1 MENKFCE
8 YKNLKL
14 GKDKPEVV
22 TEEEVNN
29 ELKRLLE
36 KNIKFVTK
44 EDSSALHDVV
54 NIDYEGF
61 VDGVAFEGGKGEKYD
76 LELGSNTFIPGFED
90 QLVGYKKGD
99 KVDVKVTFPSDY
111 HAEELKG
118 KEAIFKCVINEVKQ
132 KEEPLLDDDFA
143 KTFGIP
149 TKEDLIAALRSNLE
163 QRNDLASKNDYIKKL
178 CDYLAENSTI
188 AIEEEELNARIDE
201 IISYYENMIKQYG
214 MSMDQYLSMTGTTKE
229 DFRKSLS
236 NDASTSIKI
245 DRVYEHVAQS
255 ENFEISEEEFNDYLD
270 YLKNYYGASDEQFAE
285 YQKQKED
292 EIKKEYLRQK
302 ISQFLYENN
311 D

>member
-90 QLVGYKKGD
+90 QLVGYKK
-99 KVDVKVTFPSDY
+99 
-111 HAEELKG
+111 
-118 KEAIFKCVINEVKQ
+118 VI
-132 KEEPLLDDDFA
+132 
-143 KTFGIP
+143 
-149 TKEDLIAALRSNLE
+149 
-163 QRNDLASKNDYIKKL
+163 KL
-178 CDYLAENSTI
+178 
-188 AIEEEELNARIDE
+188 
-201 IISYYENMIKQYG
+201 M
-214 MSMDQYLSMTGTTKE
+214 
-229 DFRKSLS
+229 
-236 NDASTSIKI
+236 
-245 DRVYEHVAQS
+245 
-255 ENFEISEEEFNDYLD
+255 
-270 YLKNYYGASDEQFAE
+270 
-285 YQKQKED
+285 
-292 EIKKEYLRQK
+292 
-302 ISQFLYENN
+302 
-311 D
+311 

>member
-76 LELGSNTFIPGFED
+76 LELGSNTFISGFED

-229 DFRKSLS
+229 DFRKSLV

-245 DRVYEHVAQS
+245 DKVYEHVAQS
-255 ENFEISEEEFNDYLD
+255 ENFEISEEEFKDYLD

>member
-132 KEEPLLDDDFA
+132 KEESLLDDDFA

-229 DFRKSLS
+229 DFRKSLA
-236 NDASTSIKI
+236 NDVSTSIKI

>member
-214 MSMDQYLSMTGTTKE
+214 MSMNQYLSMTGTTKE
-229 DFRKSLS
+229 DFRKSLA

-255 ENFEISEEEFNDYLD
+255 ENFEISKEEFNDYLD

>member
-229 DFRKSLS
+229 DFRKSLT

-245 DRVYEHVAQS
+245 DKVYEHVAQS

>member
-90 QLVGYKKGD
+90 QLVGHKKGD

-255 ENFEISEEEFNDYLD
+255 ENFEISKEEFNDYLD

>member
-44 EDSSALHDVV
+44 EDSSALQDVV

-61 VDGVAFEGGKGEKYD
+61 VDGVAFEGGKGKKYD

-255 ENFEISEEEFNDYLD
+255 ENFEISKEEFNDYLD

>member
-214 MSMDQYLSMTGTTKE
+214 MSMDQYLSMTRTTKE
-229 DFRKSLS
+229 DFRKSLA

-255 ENFEISEEEFNDYLD
+255 EKFEISEEEFNDYLD